1 MNLAQQKRIR
11 GMHKLSIYAVITIA
25 YLCVVF
31 GGGVG
36 PLMTIGFGVALPASW
51 FVDRAGLIDASFAK
65 WWNLLIL
72 AFVGVT
78 FLQILTTDESIIS
91 AAIRFVLLL
100 TTVKLFGRFAER
112 DDLQIYALSFLLFAS
127 ATAVNE
133 GVTYGILFGLYTVAG
148 TFSMALF
155 HLKIEVE
162 DHSGLRGSNRMPFD
176 RQYMMVLGA
185 ISVMIFMASLAIFF
199 VFPRV
204 GMGFFVT
211 QSREQ
216 TSVTGFSESVEL
228 GSHGKIRDNPEVV
241 MRVEFPD
248 GRPSDYETI
257 HWRTMTFDSYDGNR
271 WSQTIADS
279 EKRLPSRDDRYLLQK
294 VQPEWRKGFSR
305 DAAPMPLEI
314 YLEPIGTNLLPRLWP
329 TGTVAFGNSEL
340 DVPWNPNSGDVTI
353 DAYGDLR
360 HTFKS
365 EVGVPYTIT
374 ALGKP
379 DPDTLRLQEF
389 TPDHIGPDSR
399 YLQRP
404 VLSSRFKSLVDDLTG
419 DLAAPYAKA
428 EVISTYLQDNY
439 QYTTDLP
446 EVDDSQPIED
456 FVFETQ
462 RGHCEYFATTAVL
475 MLRKSGVPA
484 RLVNGFLGG
493 RWNNV
498 GDYLS
503 VRQGDAH
510 SWAEIYVPNFGWTP
524 IDPTPAADVLPTQ
537 PSAVEQW
544 YRDVYDAARLNWMK
558 WVIEYDLASQIELVK
573 DAGRFLAPKSDA
585 FDTDDQNS
593 TENSSTGWIDTRSLM
608 VGVAVVVGVLALIWL
623 VRRLLR
629 HRGRTLAVLFSKLER
644 AGKAAHIERA
654 PDEGPGAYLGR
665 LSSAFP
671 QASSELAAFR
681 QRYLA
686 VRFGGRS
693 PGTKQMKGLARL
705 VETIRKRLRR
715 SAK

>member
-1 MNLAQQKRIR
+1 
-11 GMHKLSIYAVITIA
+11 VITIA

-36 PLMTIGFGVALPASW
+36 PLMTIAFAAALPASW
-51 FVDRAGLIDASFAK
+51 LVDRAGLIDASFAR
-65 WWNLLIL
+65 WWNVLIL

-78 FLQILTTDESIIS
+78 VLQLVMTEESIIS

-100 TTVKLFGRFAER
+100 TMVKLFGRFAER

-148 TFSMALF
+148 TFSLALF
-155 HLKIEVE
+155 HLKIEVD
-162 DHSGLRGSNRMPFD
+162 DHTASRGSDRMPFD

-185 ISVMIFMASLAIFF
+185 ISVMIFMASMAIFF

-211 QSREQ
+211 QSRDQ
-216 TSVTGFSESVEL
+216 TQVTGFSESVEL
-228 GSHGKIRDNPEVV
+228 GSHGQIRDNPEVV
-241 MRVEFPD
+241 MRVEFPE
-248 GRPSDYETI
+248 GRPNSYETM
-257 HWRTMTFDSYDGNR
+257 HWRTMTFDRYDGSS
-271 WSQTIADS
+271 WSQTLTES
-279 EKRLPSRDDRYLLQK
+279 ESRLPREDGDYLLQK
-294 VQPEWRKGFSR
+294 VQREWREGFSQKT
-305 DAAPMPLEI
+305 DPMVLEI

-329 TGTVAFGNSEL
+329 TGIVSFGNSVL
-340 DVPWNPNSGDVTI
+340 RVPWNPNSGDITI

-360 HTFKS
+360 HTLES

-379 DPDTLRLQEF
+379 DPSQLREQRF
-389 TPDHIGPDSR
+389 NTQRKGPDPR
-399 YLQRP
+399 YLQLP
-404 VLSSRFKSLVDDLTG
+404 DVSDRFQALTG
-419 DLAAPYAKA
+419 QITSGIESPYEKA
-428 EVISTYLQDNY
+428 EAISAHLQNNY

-446 EVDDSQPIED
+446 AVDKTQPIEG
-456 FVFETQ
+456 FVFDTK

-475 MLRKSGVPA
+475 MLRQADVPA

-493 RWNNV
+493 RWNGV

-510 SWAEIYVPNFGWTP
+510 SWVEIYVPNFGWTP

-537 PSAVEQW
+537 PSAVERW

-558 WVIEYDLASQIELVK
+558 WVIEYDLESQIELFK
-573 DAGRFLAPKSDA
+573 NAGKFLAPKSNA
-585 FDTDDQNS
+585 FDNDDEKS
-593 TENSSTGWIDTRSLM
+593 DENSSKSWVDGQIVMIGL
-608 VGVAVVVGVLALIWL
+608 AVVSGLFALIWL

-629 HRGRTLAVLFSKLER
+629 HRRRTLVMLFSKIER
-644 AGKAAHIERA
+644 AGKAAGTDRA
-654 PDEGPGAYLGR
+654 PDEGPGAYLER
-665 LSSAFP
+665 LSKDYP
-671 QASSELAAFR
+671 QASRELAAFR

-686 VRFGGRS
+686 ARFGGRT
-693 PGTKQMKGLARL
+693 PGAKQMEGLAEL
-705 VETIRKRLRR
+705 VATIRKRIRR
-715 SAK
+715 HSE